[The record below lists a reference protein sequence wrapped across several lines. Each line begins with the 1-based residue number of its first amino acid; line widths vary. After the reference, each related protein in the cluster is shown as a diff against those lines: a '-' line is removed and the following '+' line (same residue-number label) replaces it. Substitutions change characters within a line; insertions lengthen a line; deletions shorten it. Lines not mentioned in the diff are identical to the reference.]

1 MCIQLQEIHLVYDA
15 NAIEF
20 TFSTGLYS
28 AARDKTGEEKE
39 T

>member
-15 NAIEF
+15 NAEEF

-28 AARDKTGEEKE
+28 VAWDKIGGEEE